1 MNDYQFIEAQTS
13 HLEAIIK
20 MLSDDELGQKR
31 EQFELPL
38 PKSYIKAFNA
48 ILEDPNAKL
57 IVVLDKDKVIG
68 VAQLNFLTYLT
79 YQGGRRAQ
87 IEGVRV
93 DSSYRGQGIG
103 KKLFE
108 HLIDLAKHEGC
119 HMVQLTTNQ
128 ARSDA
133 YRFYEQLGFK
143 HTHAGFKLEIGC

>member
-1 MNDYQFIEAQTS
+1 MNDYQFIEAQPS

-68 VAQLNFLTYLT
+68 IAQINFLTYLT

-93 DSSYRGQGIG
+93 DSGYRGQGIG

-108 HLIDLAKHEGC
+108 HLIDLAKQEGC

-143 HTHAGFKLEIGC
+143 HTHAGFKLEI